1 MSAIG
6 GPWDALV
13 VGGGATG
20 SSVLRDLARR
30 GLRTL
35 LIERGDFGAGTSG
48 RYHGLLHS
56 GARYAARDPN
66 AARECVNENR
76 ILRQI
81 APFAIEDTGGY
92 FVATPDDPDDYVDH
106 FAADCRATGVNCQ
119 EATTGDLFRAVP
131 ALNRRIRRAF
141 SVPDA
146 TLEPWVLIEA
156 NVRDGEARGSRALR
170 YHKLIGFERAGERII
185 AARIADVRS
194 GTVERVVA
202 GQFVSA
208 AGAWAGQVVGMA
220 GAKLDMSPGKGTMLI
235 FNQRMTDVVINR
247 CHRPG
252 DGDIMCPVG
261 MVAILGTTDITVADP
276 DDWEITRAEVEELLT
291 EGEKLF
297 PGLKAM
303 RLLRAYGGVRPLYDP
318 AAAGA
323 DSRDMARSHVVI
335 DHAPRDGI
343 ANFTSIVGGKLTTSR
358 LMAEHTSDQVCRKIG
373 LDVQSTTADEAL
385 PGGEHGSRYWWI
397 GQRLAD
403 HEGAG
408 GGDADLI
415 CECELVTRAMLDEV
429 LDRHPDASLDDVR
442 RRTRLGMGPC
452 PGGFCSFRAAGGVA
466 ERAADARAGPTTGSS
481 AGPPSEP
488 DPQLTDQAMI
498 DFLRERYRG
507 TRPVAHGRQLQEAL
521 FVAGVYWGT
530 LGVESILA
538 GSGGTPSGEPGV
550 GQPADERRVDGARAT
565 APRAKAGRAV
575 S

>member
-1 MSAIG
+1 MGAIG

-20 SSVLRDLARR
+20 SGVLRDLARR

-35 LIERGDFGAGTSG
+35 LIERGDLGAGTSG

-56 GARYAARDPN
+56 GARYAARDPS
-66 AARECVNENR
+66 AARECISENR
-76 ILRQI
+76 ILRQV
-81 APFAIEDTGGY
+81 ARFAIEDTGGY

-106 FAADCRATGVNCQ
+106 FAADCLATGVDCQ
-119 EATTGDLFRAVP
+119 EVSTAELFQAVP
-131 ALNRRIRRAF
+131 AVNRRIRRAF

-156 NVRDGEARGSRALR
+156 NVRDAETRGSLALR
-170 YHKLIGFERAGERII
+170 YHKLVGFERDGDRIT
-185 AARIADVRS
+185 AARVADVRS
-194 GTVERVVA
+194 GTVEAVSA

-220 GAKLDMSPGKGTMLI
+220 GAQLDMSPGKGTMLV
-235 FNQRMTDVVINR
+235 FNQRMTDAVINR
-247 CHRPG
+247 CHRPR

-297 PGLKAM
+297 PGLRGM

-323 DSRDMARSHVVI
+323 DSREVTRSHAVI

-343 ANFTSIVGGKLTTSR
+343 ENFTSIVGGKLTTHR
-358 LMAEHTSDQVCRKIG
+358 LMAEHASDRVCGKIG

-403 HEGAG
+403 HERAG

-429 LDRHPDASLDDVR
+429 LDRLPDASLDDVR

-452 PGGFCSFRAAGGVA
+452 QGGFCTFRAAGVVA
-466 ERAADARAGPTTGSS
+466 ERAAGARAGPT
-481 AGPPSEP
+481 AGDARGPRSEP
-488 DPQLTDQAMI
+488 DPRVADLAMI

-521 FVAGVYWGT
+521 FIAGVYWGT
-530 LGVESILA
+530 LGVESIFA
-538 GSGGTPSGEPGV
+538 GAGGSPGGEPAV
-550 GQPADERRVDGARAT
+550 GRPADGPRADGAGAT
-565 APRAKAGRAV
+565 ASRAGGGRAV